1 MDKVQ
6 KKKIVSVNFSHA
18 VFSLLLTL
26 DDTCL
31 SLALHGLV
39 QSDLVWC
46 GLVRCFTVNL
56 RWSHMFKHQI

>member
-56 RWSHMFKHQI
+56 R